1 MAQKKKIG
9 SPAQLEIRQCETSL
23 SAERFRDML
32 ETLVSTEPAFNN
44 SFLMGKYAEGLRIG
58 GLDQHGDILIR
69 HHAVAEGKTVH
80 LQFRLGDASLVA
92 KIYGYFGSE
101 LKLVGP
107 KDEGEDEL
115 FPNLGHFLY
124 SLRMSK
130 LKQSIIFADS
140 AIESALDCG
149 FDEYDEI
156 LEELVFLKL
165 MNGFAKVHGY
175 RGENKDRHR
184 YLQAK
189 RRHKHPHIVLHQGQ
203 KLRLP
208 HRLHI
213 RSLKFDTTLRLHFA
227 ALPRNRFLI
236 GYVDEYSECPF

>member
-69 HHAVAEGKTVH
+69 HHASAEGKTVD

-92 KIYGYFGSE
+92 KIYGCFGPD
-101 LKLVGP
+101 LKRVGP
-107 KDEGEDEL
+107 KDEGDDEP
-115 FPNLGHFLY
+115 FPNLGHFLD

-130 LKQSIIFADS
+130 LRQSIIIADS
-140 AIESALDCG
+140 AIDGAMDCG

-189 RRHKHPHIVLHQGQ
+189 RRHKHPHVCLYQGQ
-203 KLRLP
+203 KLCLP

-213 RSLKFDTTLRLHFA
+213 RSMKFDTTLRLHFA

>member
-9 SPAQLEIRQCETSL
+9 SLAQLEIRRCETPL

-32 ETLVSTEPAFNN
+32 ETLVSTEPAFNT
-44 SFLMGKYAEGLRIG
+44 SFLMGKYADGLRIG
-58 GLDQHGDILIR
+58 GLDQHGDIVIR
-69 HHAVAEGKTVH
+69 YHALPEGKIVN
-80 LQFRLGDASLVA
+80 LEFRLGDADLVA
-92 KIYGYFGSE
+92 KIYGHFGSK
-101 LKLVGP
+101 LTLVGP
-107 KDEGEDEL
+107 KDDGENEM
-115 FPNLGHFLY
+115 FPNLGHFLD

-130 LKQSIIFADS
+130 LRHSIMFADS

-149 FDEYDEI
+149 FEEYDEI

-165 MNGFAKVHGY
+165 MNGLAKVHGY
-175 RGENKDRHR
+175 RENKDRHR

-189 RRHKHPHIVLHQGQ
+189 RHHKDPRIVLHEGL

-213 RSLKFDTTLRLHFA
+213 RSLKFDNVLRLHFA
-227 ALPRNRFLI
+227 ALPKNRFLI
-236 GYVDEYSECPF
+236 GYVDEYSDCPF

>member
-1 MAQKKKIG
+1 MAQKKRTG
-9 SPAQLEIRQCETSL
+9 SPTQLEIRQCETPL
-23 SAERFRDML
+23 SAERFRDRL
-32 ETLVSTEPAFNN
+32 EALVSTEPDFNN
-44 SFLMGKYAEGLRIG
+44 SFLVGKYTEGLRIG

-115 FPNLGHFLY
+115 FPNLGHFLD

-149 FDEYDEI
+149 FDDS
-156 LEELVFLKL
+156 FL
-165 MNGFAKVHGY
+165 
-175 RGENKDRHR
+175 
-184 YLQAK
+184 
-189 RRHKHPHIVLHQGQ
+189 
-203 KLRLP
+203 
-208 HRLHI
+208 
-213 RSLKFDTTLRLHFA
+213 
-227 ALPRNRFLI
+227 LI
-236 GYVDEYSECPF
+236 

>member
-9 SPAQLEIRQCETSL
+9 SRAQLEIRQCETPL

-32 ETLVSTEPAFNN
+32 ETLVSTDPAFNT
-44 SFLMGKYAEGLRIG
+44 SFLMGKYADGLRIG
-58 GLDQHGDILIR
+58 GLDQHGDIVIR
-69 HHAVAEGKTVH
+69 HHALPEGKT
-80 LQFRLGDASLVA
+80 LNLEFRLGDAALVA

-101 LKLVGP
+101 LKLIGP
-107 KDEGEDEL
+107 KVEGEDEL
-115 FPNLGHFLY
+115 FPNLGHFMD

-130 LKQSIIFADS
+130 LKQSIILAES

-149 FDEYDEI
+149 FDEYDEV

-175 RGENKDRHR
+175 RENKDRHR

-189 RRHKHPHIVLHQGQ
+189 RHHKDPRISLYLGQKVQLHQ
-203 KLRLP
+203 
-208 HRLHI
+208 RLHI
-213 RSLKFDTTLRLHFA
+213 RSMKFDNVLRLHFA
-227 ALPRNRFLI
+227 TLPRNRFLI
-236 GYVDEYSECPF
+236 GFVDEYTDCPF